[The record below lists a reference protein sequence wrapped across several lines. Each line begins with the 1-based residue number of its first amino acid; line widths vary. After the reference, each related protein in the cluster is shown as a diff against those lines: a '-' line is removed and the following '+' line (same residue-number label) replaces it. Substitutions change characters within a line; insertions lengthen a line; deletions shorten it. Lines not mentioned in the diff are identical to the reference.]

1 MKKKSNQS
9 ENKTQY
15 FTWITPP
22 QKQPETQE
30 SMFTRLYKYIIGVN
44 SGATEIDMSRP
55 VVTKRVPLVRNR
67 ERLEMCFWTG
77 SEWKNKVLPDPLK
90 NDVYIMEIPAIQVY
104 VR

>member
-1 MKKKSNQS
+1 
-9 ENKTQY
+9 
-15 FTWITPP
+15 
-22 QKQPETQE
+22 
-30 SMFTRLYKYIIGVN
+30 MFSRLYKYIIGVN
-44 SGATEIDMSRP
+44 SEAAEIDMSRP

-77 SEWKNKVLPDPLK
+77 PEWRNKVLPDPLK